1 MDNKEM
7 RQIIIDAFNFRHATK
22 QFNPDKKVS
31 DADFQTILEA
41 GRLSPSSI
49 GSEPWC
55 FVVVQNEEMRE
66 KLREVAPGA
75 IGKLETASHF
85 VILLARR
92 NVKADSEYFRHML
105 TDIQKVPDEKLED
118 MVKGFTS
125 FQNDNLNL
133 YESERSLWDWASKQT
148 YIALGNMMTAAA
160 LLGVDSCPME
170 GFKMKELTKFLEDEG
185 VMNSEYFLPSVMVAF
200 GYRKEDPKR
209 GKTRQSQDEVVEWVM

>member
-49 GSEPWC
+49 GSEPWR

-170 GFKMKELTKFLEDEG
+170 GFKMKEMTKFLEDEG
-185 VMNSEYFLPSVMVAF
+185 IMNSEYFLPSVMVAF

-209 GKTRQSQDEVVEWVM
+209 DKTRQSQDEVVEWVM